1 MKAIDAAQLIVNR
14 LSRTGKSVD
23 RSDLTKMLYLL
34 DLTVLKHTGK
44 RLVDEEFSFNDRGP
58 FIEDVYK
65 HFQLWKEDNIKG
77 EVQVK
82 HNFSEDFLKML
93 KEKISAIGKC
103 KSWELDAIIYNQQN
117 NGKTQELTDT
127 MIDGYNKVKN
137 EILSRCKKLL
147 DIGEKQ
153 VEYVEYG
160 QKAHSLQKSLPEECI
175 GISHLDTDDVFI
187 DIKRLDDGNYQL
199 EWDSY
204 DTFDGFDPEKVVMP
218 ADFIHDF
225 DNYCEK
231 LKEKI
236 EAHNKIEI
244 EKEKEYKAKVEET
257 KCHRYDGNDK
267 IRVFKAKQLEIEQM
281 EAKLKAEKEKLDKFK
296 ASMANSGI
304 EM

>member
-14 LSRTGKSVD
+14 LSRTGKSID

-34 DLTVLKHTGK
+34 DLTIQKHSGK

-82 HNFSEDFLKML
+82 HNLSEDFLKML
-93 KEKISAIGKC
+93 NEKISAIGKC

-117 NGKTQELTDT
+117 NGKTQELTDD

-147 DIGEKQ
+147 DIGQKQ
-153 VEYVEYG
+153 VEFVEYG
-160 QKAHSLQKSLPEECI
+160 QKAHSLQKSLPDECI
-175 GISHLDTDDVFI
+175 GLNKLDTDELHI
-187 DIKRLDDGNYQL
+187 SINRLDDGNYEL
-199 EWDSY
+199 RWDSY
-204 DTFDGFDPEKVVMP
+204 DTFEGLGTEVKVLP
-218 ADFIHDF
+218 AEFIHDF

-231 LKEKI
+231 IKDKI
-236 EAHNKIEI
+236 EANNEI
-244 EKEKEYKAKVEET
+244 EKVKFAEYQ
-257 KCHRYDGNDK
+257 
-267 IRVFKAKQLEIEQM
+267 AKQKLEALEAKQKEIEKM
-281 EAKLKAEKEKLDKFK
+281 EAKLQADKAKIDELRKNL
-296 ASMANSGI
+296 SNSGI
-304 EM
+304 EL

>member
-1 MKAIDAAQLIVNR
+1 MRAIDAAQLIINR
-14 LSRTGKSVD
+14 LSRIGKSID

-34 DLTVLKHTGK
+34 DLTVQKHTGK
-44 RLVDEEFSFNDRGP
+44 HLVDEEFSFNDRGP

-82 HNFSEDFLKML
+82 HNLSDDFLKML
-93 KEKISAIGKC
+93 NEKISAIGKC

-117 NGKTQELTDT
+117 NGKTQELTDE

-153 VEYVEYG
+153 VEFVEYG
-160 QKAHSLQKSLPEECI
+160 QKAHSLQKSLPDECV
-175 GISHLDTDDVFI
+175 GLNKLDTDELHI
-187 DIKRLDDGNYQL
+187 SINRLDDGNYEL
-199 EWDSY
+199 RWDSY
-204 DTFDGFDPEKVVMP
+204 DTFEGLGTEVKVLP
-218 ADFIHDF
+218 AEFIHDF

-231 LKEKI
+231 IKNKI
-236 EAHNKIEI
+236 EANNEI
-244 EKEKEYKAKVEET
+244 EKA
-257 KCHRYDGNDK
+257 KCHRYDNNDK
-267 IRVFKAKQLEIEQM
+267 MRIFKAKQLEVEQM
-281 EAKLKAEKEKLDKFK
+281 EAKLKAEQAKLDKFK

-304 EM
+304 EL

>member
-14 LSRTGKSVD
+14 LSRIGKSID

-65 HFQLWKEDNIKG
+65 HFQLWKDDYISG

-82 HNFSEDFLKML
+82 HNLSEDFLKML

-117 NGKTQELTDT
+117 NGKTQELTDD

-147 DIGEKQ
+147 DIGKTR
-153 VEYVEYG
+153 VEFRDYGKEPYKLEVE
-160 QKAHSLQKSLPEECI
+160 LPEECI
-175 GISHLDTDDVFI
+175 RINHLDTDDIFI

-231 LKEKI
+231 LKDKI
-236 EAHNKIEI
+236 EANNEI
-244 EKEKEYKAKVEET
+244 EKVKFAEYQ
-257 KCHRYDGNDK
+257 
-267 IRVFKAKQLEIEQM
+267 AKQKLEALEAKQKEIEKM
-281 EAKLKAEKEKLDKFK
+281 EAKLQADKAKIDQLRKNL
-296 ASMANSGI
+296 SNSGI
-304 EM
+304 EL

>member
-14 LSRTGKSVD
+14 LSRTGKSID

-34 DLTVLKHTGK
+34 DLTVQKHTGK

-82 HNFSEDFLKML
+82 HSLSEDFLKML
-93 KEKISAIGKC
+93 NEKISSIGKC

-117 NGKTQELTDT
+117 NGKTQELTDD

-147 DIGEKQ
+147 DIGQKQ
-153 VEYVEYG
+153 VEFVEYG
-160 QKAHSLQKSLPEECI
+160 QKANSLQKSLPDECI
-175 GISHLDTDDVFI
+175 GLNKLDTDELHI
-187 DIKRLDDGNYQL
+187 SINRLDDGNYEL
-199 EWDSY
+199 RWDSY
-204 DTFDGFDPEKVVMP
+204 DTFEGLGTEIKVLP
-218 ADFIHDF
+218 AEFIHDF

-231 LKEKI
+231 LKDKIEANNEIEKVKFAEYQAKQKLEALEAKQKEIEKI
-236 EAHNKIEI
+236 EAKLQAD
-244 EKEKEYKAKVEET
+244 KAKI
-257 KCHRYDGNDK
+257 DK
-267 IRVFKAKQLEIEQM
+267 LRKNL
-281 EAKLKAEKEKLDKFK
+281 
-296 ASMANSGI
+296 SNSGI
-304 EM
+304 EL